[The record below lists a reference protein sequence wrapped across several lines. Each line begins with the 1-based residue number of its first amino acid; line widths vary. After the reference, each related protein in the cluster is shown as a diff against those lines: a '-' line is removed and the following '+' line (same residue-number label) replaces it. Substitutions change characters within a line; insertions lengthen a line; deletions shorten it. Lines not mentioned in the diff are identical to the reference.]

1 MPLQKLQFKS
11 GVNRENTSLTS
22 EGTWYETQWVRFRS
36 GYPEKIGGWIALT
49 TAAWLG
55 TCRSLWN
62 WITLRQYNLLGIGT
76 HLKFFIGVGGA
87 YFDITPIE
95 DVKIGTIQFFADT
108 SAPFSTYIT
117 VVDSG
122 APFIK
127 VGNYV
132 IFSNAVSLGGNIT
145 AAIINQEYEILTK
158 VNDTTYVIQA
168 RGVSNLVTPAAPV
181 ESNSSDTGRGGGA
194 VIAAYELDTG
204 YDIYTNN
211 TGWGTGFWGRNGW
224 GEGFTTGFSYQ
235 LRLWSQ
241 ANYGQDLLFCP
252 RLGPLCWWTPG
263 DTATIRTS
271 NRGLIVH
278 GFLGTGSIS
287 GTTLTIATVTA
298 GAIDIGTILTDDTGL
313 IEPGTTVINY
323 VSGIGGVGTYT
334 VDISQ
339 SVALQDMRCDV
350 PLMLFSVQVSESN
363 NITIGYGA
371 NPFNQDYQDPL
382 LVRWTAVES
391 FRDWTPT
398 ATNQAGDFRLSKGSK
413 IVATLQSRQEIL
425 VWTDVALYSQQ
436 YLGPPLVWGFNLVA
450 DNISIISPNAVATAS
465 GMVFWMGV
473 DKFYKYS
480 GRVETLDCKVRKYI
494 FDNISLDQSYQ
505 VFGGTNEGYNEV
517 WWFYCS
523 ESSTAIDRYVIYNYL
538 EDIWYYGNM
547 SRTSWLDSGLNAGPL
562 ATTLNN
568 IMVTHEFGC
577 DDATTD
583 PPTPVP
589 AYIQSADFDI
599 DDGHNYSMI
608 WRIIPDVTFDGSTTR
623 NPQRPSVTMQ
633 LRPKQ
638 NPGAA
643 YNVAPS
649 PRVTSAQSYNTLRQ
663 YTVQEFTQI
672 IYTRVRGRS
681 MAFKIGSDGIGVK
694 WQLGSPR
701 MDIRPDGRR

>member
-1 MPLQKLQFKS
+1 
-11 GVNRENTSLTS
+11 
-22 EGTWYETQWVRFRS
+22 
-36 GYPEKIGGWIALT
+36 
-49 TAAWLG
+49 
-55 TCRSLWN
+55 
-62 WITLRQYNLLGIGT
+62 
-76 HLKFFIGVGGA
+76 
-87 YFDITPIE
+87 
-95 DVKIGTIQFFADT
+95 
-108 SAPFSTYIT
+108 
-117 VVDSG
+117 
-122 APFIK
+122 
-127 VGNYV
+127 
-132 IFSNAVSLGGNIT
+132 
-145 AAIINQEYEILTK
+145 
-158 VNDTTYVIQA
+158 
-168 RGVSNLVTPAAPV
+168 
-181 ESNSSDTGRGGGA
+181 
-194 VIAAYELDTG
+194 
-204 YDIYTNN
+204 
-211 TGWGTGFWGRNGW
+211 
-224 GEGFTTGFSYQ
+224 
-235 LRLWSQ
+235 
-241 ANYGQDLLFCP
+241 
-252 RLGPLCWWTPG
+252 
-263 DTATIRTS
+263 
-271 NRGLIVH
+271 
-278 GFLGTGSIS
+278 
-287 GTTLTIATVTA
+287 
-298 GAIDIGTILTDDTGL
+298 
-313 IEPGTTVINY
+313 
-323 VSGIGGVGTYT
+323 
-334 VDISQ
+334 
-339 SVALQDMRCDV
+339 
-350 PLMLFSVQVSESN
+350 
-363 NITIGYGA
+363 
-371 NPFNQDYQDPL
+371 
-382 LVRWTAVES
+382 
-391 FRDWTPT
+391 
-398 ATNQAGDFRLSKGSK
+398 
-413 IVATLQSRQEIL
+413 
-425 VWTDVALYSQQ
+425 
-436 YLGPPLVWGFNLVA
+436 VWGFNLVA